1 LHALHIKV
9 NGLVYYHSHGSEFC
23 LSAWLAGFNISK
35 QMISS
40 WPWRFKMSVL
50 WK

>member
-1 LHALHIKV
+1 MVKV
-9 NGLVYYHSHGSEFC
+9 R
-23 LSAWLAGFNISK
+23 FNISK

-40 WPWRFKMSVL
+40 WPWRFKMILL